1 MRLLISMVTVFL
13 LFIPFNLVLLAAA
26 TKEECLECHSDQE
39 LTTIRDGKEI
49 SLYVNEK
56 LIEET
61 VHGDLDCVD
70 CHTDIAEIPHPE
82 QLKPVECNECHPAVF
97 DVYKTSIHGKDS
109 IKGIKDVATCQDCH
123 GGHNIYPKWD
133 PRSMV
138 YHLNLPST
146 CAQCHADP
154 KLIEKYNIPIGNAY
168 QLYMDSIHGRAISK
182 SGLLVAAN
190 CSDCHGSHDIK
201 PHSDPSALIYRK
213 NIPSTC
219 GKCHAGIVAVFKN
232 SVHGEGIQNG
242 NSHAPTCIDCHTAHH
257 IQRVEAETWKLDIIT
272 ECGTCHEKL
281 LETYRDT
288 YHGQV
293 TMLGFTRVA
302 RCSDCHGSHDI
313 LPPTNPRST
322 LAKDNIVA
330 TCQKCH
336 PRANRNFTQY
346 DSHADVHDKE
356 GNILL
361 YYSYKFMHYLLLGVF
376 TFFAPHT
383 GLWLYRSLKE
393 SLKHKKA

>member
-1 MRLLISMVTVFL
+1 MHVLLSMVVVLFLFSVFNPYS
-13 LFIPFNLVLLAAA
+13 FAAISN
-26 TKEECLECHSDQE
+26 EECLECHSDQE
-39 LTTIRDGKEI
+39 LTTTREGEDV
-49 SLYVNEK
+49 SLFVDEK
-56 LIEET
+56 ILKET
-61 VHGDLDCVD
+61 VHGELECED
-70 CHTDIAEIPHPE
+70 CHGDISEIPHPE
-82 QLKPVECNECHPAVF
+82 RLKPVQCQDCHPEVF
-97 DVYKTSIHGKDS
+97 DVYKTSIHGQDS

-123 GGHNIYPKWD
+123 GGHNIYSRLD

-138 YHLNLPST
+138 YHLNLPNT

-154 KLIEKYNIPIGNAY
+154 KLIEKYNIPVGNAY

-201 PHSDPSALIYRK
+201 PHSDPSALIYRT
-213 NIPSTC
+213 NIPTTC
-219 GKCHAGIVAVFKN
+219 GKCHAGIVAIFED
-232 SVHGEGIQNG
+232 SVHGKGIKNG

-257 IQRVEAETWKLDIIT
+257 IQRVEAEAWKLDIIK

-293 TMLGFTRVA
+293 TALGFTRVA

-313 LPPTNPRST
+313 LPPNNPRST
-322 LAKDNIVA
+322 LAKENVVT

-336 PRANRNFTQY
+336 PGANRNFVKY
-346 DSHADVHDKE
+346 DPHADVHDKE
-356 GNILL
+356 GNPLL

-376 TFFAPHT
+376 AFFAPHT
-383 GLWLYRSLKE
+383 CLWFYRSLKE
-393 SLKHKKA
+393 SLERRR